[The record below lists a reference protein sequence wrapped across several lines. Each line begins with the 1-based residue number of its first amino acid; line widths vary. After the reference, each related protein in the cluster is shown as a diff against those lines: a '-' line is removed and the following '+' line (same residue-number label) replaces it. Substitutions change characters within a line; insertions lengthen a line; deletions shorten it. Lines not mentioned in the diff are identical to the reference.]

1 MCHYFFKNV
10 LTNIDLSRNLEFK
23 IELMENNNLYIF
35 SQIACCPKC
44 NGKLMKIENGF
55 QCHCCAKTF
64 FYNSDNIL
72 LCEPRSLEEKHT
84 DKYED
89 EKFVNKYAGIFAY
102 GDKVLAR
109 GQMESLHRTVS
120 ELILS
125 HSIKRHPRYILDVG
139 CGVGRAT
146 FNCASHLPDT
156 LTVGIDLSEQM
167 LKMAKNILFEKQLV
181 ELDLS
186 HYGFGRKQIKGFGLE
201 NIFLLQGN
209 ADSLPFC
216 ESTFDIVVN
225 VNLLDRVVEPS
236 FTLKSIVSVLKSGG
250 KFIFTDPLN
259 WGNPEH
265 WDKYPDKK
273 AMQELFESH
282 GLLIDELFDG
292 LIYREA
298 IDARSYSG
306 WNTLVISAT
315 KK

>member
-1 MCHYFFKNV
+1 MKMDKN
-10 LTNIDLSRNLEFK
+10 LDRFL
-23 IELMENNNLYIF
+23 
-35 SQIACCPKC
+35 QIACCRKC
-44 NGKLMKIENGF
+44 NGKLVKIKNGL
-55 QCHCCAKTF
+55 QCHSCAETF

-72 LCEPRSLEEKHT
+72 LCYPRTQAEKST

-89 EKFVNKYAGIFAY
+89 EKFVDKYAGIFAY

-109 GQMESLHRTVS
+109 GEMESLHRTVS

-139 CGVGRAT
+139 CGVGRTT
-146 FNCASHLPDT
+146 FNCANYLPDT
-156 LTVGIDLSEQM
+156 LTVGIDLSEKM
-167 LKMAKNILFEKQLV
+167 LKMAKNILMEKQIV
-181 ELDLS
+181 ELDLT

-209 ADSLPFC
+209 ADSLPFG
-216 ESTFDIVVN
+216 ELIFDIVVN

-236 FTLKSIVSVLKSGG
+236 FTLKSIISVLKPGG
-250 KFIFTDPLN
+250 KLIFTSPLN
-259 WGNPEH
+259 WMNSQD
-265 WDKYPDKK
+265 WDKYSNKENI
-273 AMQELFESH
+273 QELFESH

-298 IDARSYSG
+298 ADARSYSD